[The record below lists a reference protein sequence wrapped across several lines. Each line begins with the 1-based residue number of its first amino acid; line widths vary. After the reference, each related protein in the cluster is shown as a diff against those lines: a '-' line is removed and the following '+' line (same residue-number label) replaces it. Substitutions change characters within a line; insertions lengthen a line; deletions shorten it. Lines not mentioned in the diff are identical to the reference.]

1 MPSRTATPTPPPS
14 AGLRLWPT
22 FLWGVFAV
30 NSLFFIPQCLD
41 RWLVP
46 RFFFLSAVLLAG
58 VVLLWRDL
66 RDRGERRLNVFD
78 LLLLAW
84 YGFNLA
90 AVGWSMSWSE
100 GIFYAQKTLLL
111 FLTYRMVRQAFLL
124 EENAVNR
131 TLRQATLLLTFAV
144 SGILLVQLAMAISEH
159 GLDNEKL
166 YDYASAVFGNKS
178 LASDFLFFLLV
189 FNVLFRAPGTPGP
202 GPKWLF
208 GVSAGLLLLLIL
220 FLQTRTV
227 YLAVLAGGA
236 LYMAG
241 RLWLEPEFS
250 PVFRKKVLPAVLL
263 AAGLLAG
270 LLLWRGGNSTLA
282 ERLNPMNYLESATAN
297 ERRFVW
303 YKTDLLNAEHF
314 WWGVGSGSWKFWLP
328 SKNIEGAHRLQ
339 EQHIVFT
346 RAHNDYLEVR
356 AEMGMVGA
364 VLFCSIFIL
373 AILAA
378 VRGMRR
384 AETPAREKHHLL
396 VMTAGLAGYCIIQ
409 YFDFPRERIEMQVV
423 LAVLLA
429 GIVFYTRDLWNRLPG
444 LSLPDRARALLL
456 LLAVAGLAFNLV
468 IGWYR
473 IRGEIHNVEVLKA
486 MSKQNYAAVAREA
499 QAAENRYYE
508 YTDVAIPL
516 AWYEGVAYYQSN
528 QTDKA
533 VVSFERAYQLNP
545 WNFQVIN
552 NYASA
557 LVRNKRYRDA
567 IPLFEKALEI
577 NPRYEDGK
585 FNLAYT
591 CFEAGD
597 REKALVWL
605 NRMDTIPDQSKREE
619 LPKRNA
625 TLQRRTELLKML
637 RAR

>member
-14 AGLRLWPT
+14 AGLRRWPT
-22 FLWGVFAV
+22 FLWGVFAL

-236 LYMAG
+236 LYLAG

-270 LLLWRGGNSTLA
+270 LLLWQGGNSTLA

-384 AETPAREKHHLL
+384 AETPAREKHHLF

-533 VVSFERAYQLNP
+533 VVSFERAYRLNP